1 MRGVRRVRAKHCH
14 VFAVCLTEGGRE
26 GGASFANAFP
36 PSCWRLSRSFDQGAN
51 HCSKY
56 FQEPRFP
63 LSTMQWSFL
72 AELLFDGRT
81 TLDICPLTQTE
92 DGYRYSC
99 GYRGRPHGGGGDAPA
114 AGARPADPALRLEA
128 LPYSK
133 LCIYTERTRSIQI
146 PHHHPLV
153 LSDRPVGRG
162 EVLIFLRFS
171 PGPLPSSR
179 RMS

>member
-1 MRGVRRVRAKHCH
+1 
-14 VFAVCLTEGGRE
+14 
-26 GGASFANAFP
+26 
-36 PSCWRLSRSFDQGAN
+36 
-51 HCSKY
+51 
-56 FQEPRFP
+56 
-63 LSTMQWSFL
+63 MQWSFL

-146 PHHHPLV
+146 PHP
-153 LSDRPVGRG
+153 STCPERSPGRKGRG
-162 EVLIFLRFS
+162 PNFPVI
-171 PGPLPSSR
+171 
-179 RMS
+179 